1 MLNYKLKIGLLPIRR
16 WVKEPPKRIGI
27 FQSDYAVDNKNMC
40 LQYIKENYTD
50 EQTEFVDI
58 EWLNEEGLLYF
69 DGDCNKVA
77 EYFKQEKIDALF
89 IINCNFGQEN
99 CAGLV
104 AKQLRVPTLL
114 WGPRDRNFTNDIRY
128 TDTQCGL
135 FAMSKQLKRNNVK
148 FSYIENCDITA
159 PVFDKGLKQ
168 FFGVACMVKN
178 FKDMRILQVGTRVK
192 PFKSIMYNELE
203 LAEKFGIDIVAFNL
217 AEALQDLQAIYD
229 NRQEELEKDL
239 IDLKA
244 TFDCGKLDDEYLK
257 KMLCIVHYYEDLA
270 KVHDCNIISSECW
283 TGITLGWGANPCLA
297 MCLLADKDVY
307 VTCEWD
313 IHMTI
318 TNVLLLS
325 ATRGKEKPIQGEFT
339 CRHPENDNA
348 ELLWHC
354 GPFPLKYKAKGEKPW
369 LYNTKPSFRLEDG
382 EYTIARF
389 QAENGKYYL
398 FGEKFHTCEGP
409 KTFGTYMW
417 AEFKDLPKL
426 EKKLV
431 EGPYIHHMSEVPG
444 DYTAYLKEF
453 TKYIDEV
460 QFDNA
465 DM

>member
-16 WVKEPPKRIGI
+16 WIKEPPKRIGI
-27 FQSDYAVDNKNMC
+27 FQSDYAVDNKREI
-40 LQYIKENYTD
+40 LDYIYKNYAD
-50 EQTEFVDI
+50 DMTEFVDI
-58 EWLNEEGLLYF
+58 EWLNDEGLLYL
-69 DGDCNKVA
+69 DKDCDKVA
-77 EYFKQEKIDALF
+77 EYFKEQKIDALF

-104 AKQLRVPTLL
+104 AKQLKVPTLL

-148 FSYIENCDITA
+148 FSYIENCDMQA
-159 PVFDKGLKQ
+159 PQFDAGLKQ

-178 FKDMRILQVGTRVK
+178 FTNMRILQVGARVK

-217 AEALQDLQAIYD
+217 AEALIDLQEIYD
-229 NRQEELEKDL
+229 TKQDQLNKDL
-239 IDLKA
+239 VDLKN
-244 TFDCGKLDDEYLK
+244 TFDCGNLDDEYLK
-257 KMLCIVHYYEDLA
+257 KMLAIVYYYENLA
-270 KVHDCNIISSECW
+270 KANNCNIISSECW
-283 TGITLGWGANPCLA
+283 TGITIGWGANPCLA
-297 MCLLADKDVY
+297 MCLLADKDIY

-339 CRHPENDNA
+339 CRNPQNDNS

-354 GPFPLKYKAKGEKPW
+354 GPFPLKYKAEGVKPF
-369 LYNTKPSFRLEDG
+369 LYNTKPSFRIKDG
-382 EYTIARF
+382 QYTMARF
-389 QAENGKYYL
+389 QADAGKYYL
-398 FGEKFHTCEGP
+398 FAKDFKTCDGP

-417 AEFKDLPKL
+417 AEFEDWPKI
-426 EKKLV
+426 ERKMV
-431 EGPYIHHMSEVPG
+431 EGPYIHHMTEVPG
-444 DYTAYLKEF
+444 NYVEYLKEF
-453 TKYIDEV
+453 AKYFDEIE
-460 QFDNA
+460 FDTV
-465 DM
+465 